1 MRKNR
6 KILAVLLTLAL
17 ALSLLPTAAFAAGGT
32 CEHRKSATDP
42 NAITTTLEDKTAT
55 AEANYN
61 CTAIAYLQ
69 ACKVCSVCDGIFTD
83 YETDAEGTTNK
94 VADADKGQY
103 VYEPTSGAAHSWTD
117 GACTNT
123 VNSKPCTATHSH
135 VTSDFELKD
144 EKNTCKV
151 CGFVCE
157 HKDQSGATC
166 SVCGATLTQP
176 SEGTAPS
183 ITGTATAKSAGS
195 NQFDVSYKYTAGTGD
210 KAVAVET
217 VTFSFVLKDG
227 STAVTEG
234 ATVPQDATGEANKT
248 DYTAALTVP
257 EGTTA
262 KTYTLTITATA
273 SNKAVATV
281 DVTVSYAPTGTNPP
295 VGDKATIASVAYD
308 VATKT
313 LSWTYTPAT
322 VAAKADPAFKVT
334 LKSGSTVVKEAE
346 DIAATLTDGKYTAEY
361 APAGITFGDATAY
374 TIVVSLSTDE
384 TVKGEV
390 TVPAKG
396 DQPGPENK
404 NVQPASVTYNYST
417 GKLTWTLAEGSN
429 VTEANQAFKIIV
441 KLADGT
447 QKLTINAHIGDATTD
462 TLSASLSG
470 TTYTVTNYKPDLE
483 NGSYI
488 MHVYN
493 PAAPSDTTGKE
504 VTFTVAT
511 TAVDTIID
519 SLPSEPNQE
528 QATTAANQLIA
539 AAGDTTVGDS
549 MNNFAD
555 SVIGKVDDI
564 KKVENAA
571 KPGVTVE
578 ESTDRNAPAGMTMS
592 EVVGLKLS
600 ATGNATITVGAADNT
615 NRNVPSETKS
625 SVFFSVKV
633 SGRVNSRLSFPVAVT
648 VGIPSSMQ
656 SLTLSTL
663 KVVHYDGSTKTPEVL
678 RSTVDT
684 GAKTIT
690 FVTWSFSDFAI
701 VSTQEGGGNN
711 GGSSGSNTP
720 NKGSS
725 STGGGKVTVT
735 TPSTTTPSV
744 TVTAS
749 GFSDVPDTHTFSAEI
764 KWAKD
769 NGYMNGTGEGVF
781 SPAGTVNRQ
790 QIWMVLAR
798 MAGANP
804 ANMAEALTWAVEN
817 GISDGTNP
825 TGAVSRQQLV
835 TMMFRFAQKQENAP
849 SEAGADISTFSDAAQ
864 VSGYAQ
870 EALAWSVANN
880 IVGGTADGRLNPYG
894 NATRGAF
901 AAILYRYYN

>member
-17 ALSLLPTAAFAAGGT
+17 ALSLLPTMAFAEG
-32 CEHRKSATDP
+32 CDHRASKNASDSDPAIVSTLVEQAVADAATYD
-42 NAITTTLEDKTAT
+42 
-55 AEANYN
+55 
-61 CTAIAYLQ
+61 CT
-69 ACKVCSVCDGIFTD
+69 KVNVLKAHYKCSVCSKLFTD
-83 YETDAEGTTNK
+83 YEETADAETKVIAEADQGTYLSTAETAHNWTTK
-94 VADADKGQY
+94 AADKSTCGNTNCKKEC
-103 VYEPTSGAAHSWTD
+103 VHTGKWT
-117 GACTNT
+117 
-123 VNSKPCTATHSH
+123 VAT
-135 VTSDFELKD
+135 
-144 EKNTCKV
+144 
-151 CGFVCE
+151 G
-157 HKDQSGATC
+157 TC
-166 SVCGATLTQP
+166 SVCTYKCQHPDQAADATTCSICGATLTQP

-210 KAVAVET
+210 KAVAAET
-217 VTFSFVLKDG
+217 VTFSFALKDG

-234 ATVPQDATGEANKT
+234 ATVPQDATGVKDQA

-313 LSWTYTPAT
+313 LSWTYTPASD
-322 VAAKADPAFKVT
+322 AAKADPAFKVT

-346 DIAATLTDGKYTAEY
+346 DITATLTDGKYTAEY

-396 DQPGPENK
+396 DQPGPVADKVENIAYNGTTLSWTNRGQTETFVISIRNAENDAVLLNPTALTGTK
-404 NVQPASVTYNYST
+404 DGANYSCAY
-417 GKLTWTLAEGSN
+417 TLPNTCTAGMRIVISISAGTVAAPVDGS
-429 VTEANQAFKIIV
+429 
-441 KLADGT
+441 
-447 QKLTINAHIGDATTD
+447 
-462 TLSASLSG
+462 SG
-470 TTYTVTNYKPDLE
+470 EFTYTVPTPG
-483 NGSYI
+483 GS
-488 MHVYN
+488 
-493 PAAPSDTTGKE
+493 
-504 VTFTVAT
+504 
-511 TAVDTIID
+511 
-519 SLPSEPNQE
+519 
-528 QATTAANQLIA
+528 
-539 AAGDTTVGDS
+539 TTVDKNPDAMDGIASDAT
-549 MNNFAD
+549 AD
-555 SVIGKVDDI
+555 TSIGKVESLLGIANTTTEADQAKAVMDVTTEELEKI
-564 KKVENAA
+564 QTANTTRNVTVSDTGSTVEVQHETKVLLGAAVAPNANVVLEVKDNGTQISKPSNAA
-571 KPGVTVE
+571 NAKTFAIDLTV
-578 ESTDRNAPAGMTMS
+578 
-592 EVVGLKLS
+592 
-600 ATGNATITVGAADNT
+600 NT
-615 NRNVPSETKS
+615 S
-625 SVFFSVKV
+625 
-633 SGRVNSRLSFPVAVT
+633 RVHA
-648 VGIPSSMQ
+648 VGIYIPI
-656 SLTLSTL
+656 TLPVPTSFGSGTL
-663 KVVHYDGSTKTPEVL
+663 KVIHHLTGGGTETITPTVVGTGASRVIRFATKT
-678 RSTVDT
+678 
-684 GAKTIT
+684 
-690 FVTWSFSDFAI
+690 FSDFQL
-701 VSTQEGGGNN
+701 VEETS
-711 GGSSGSNTP
+711 GSSGSNTP

-725 STGGGKVTVT
+725 TGGGKVTVT
-735 TPSTTTPSV
+735 APSTTTP

-781 SPAGTVNRQ
+781 SPTGTVNRQ